1 MCLTLPL
8 IQSASD
14 IRVTHKWSPQA
25 SAVSISNARAL
36 PHLHLRERRFISSCH
51 LSFRDPPDFYSFF
64 TVSEEHLTLLLNSA
78 IRFVPIACHL
88 SNTAFHFNCVST
100 AGIWEAEVCQEERQ
114 ERGGGIQLTASAGD
128 PQGAG
133 EKAQPG
139 DLTDG
144 TMRGRRGGCHCAQ
157 PLSAQ
162 VQWSITEELQK
173 EGFMY

>member
-25 SAVSISNARAL
+25 SAVSISNAGAL

-100 AGIWEAEVCQEERQ
+100 AGIWEAEVCQ
-114 ERGGGIQLTASAGD
+114 GGEAG
-128 PQGAG
+128 
-133 EKAQPG
+133 K
-139 DLTDG
+139 
-144 TMRGRRGGCHCAQ
+144 RRGHPAHSLCWGPSGCWGKSPARR
-157 PLSAQ
+157 PD
-162 VQWSITEELQK
+162 
-173 EGFMY
+173 